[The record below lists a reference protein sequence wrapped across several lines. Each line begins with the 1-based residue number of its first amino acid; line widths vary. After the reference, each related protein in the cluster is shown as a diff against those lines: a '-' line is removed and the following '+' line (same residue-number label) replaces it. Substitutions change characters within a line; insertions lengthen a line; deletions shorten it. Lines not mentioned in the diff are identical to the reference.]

1 LSGGV
6 VSELPHARMVAM
18 RAAVAFTLALGGLTV
33 GVEMPG
39 LGGPAAATVVLA
51 PQAPAR
57 AIPVQAAAAD
67 EFVAVLETATGPH
80 RFAIEI
86 ADTPDERA
94 QGLMFRETMAADAG
108 MLFDYGF
115 DQQGVA
121 FWMKNTPLPLD
132 MIFIRSDGT
141 ITQIAADTTP
151 FSLEPVPSV
160 LPVRFVLEVNAGTA
174 KRLGLKPG
182 DRLRHPRTTPR

>member
-1 LSGGV
+1 
-6 VSELPHARMVAM
+6 M
-18 RAAVAFTLALGGLTV
+18 RAAVAVALGFGCLTFGGAMAGLD
-33 GVEMPG
+33 
-39 LGGPAAATVVLA
+39 GPAAATSVFA
-51 PQAPAR
+51 PRPPLR
-57 AIPVQAAAAD
+57 AILVQADAAD
-67 EFVAVLETATGPH
+67 DAVAVLEAASGAH
-80 RFAIEI
+80 RFAVEI

-115 DQQGVA
+115 DQNGVA

-141 ITQIAADTTP
+141 ITQIAANTTP

>member
-1 LSGGV
+1 LSARGV
-6 VSELPHARMVAM
+6 TVSPQARMVAM
-18 RAAVAFTLALGGLTV
+18 RAAVALSLAFGCLTFGGA
-33 GVEMPG
+33 MPG
-39 LGGPAAATVVLA
+39 LDGPAAATAVLT
-51 PQAPAR
+51 PQPPVPA
-57 AIPVQAAAAD
+57 ILVQSAEAD
-67 EFVAVLETATGPH
+67 EFVAVIETANGPH

-115 DQQGVA
+115 DQNGVA

-132 MIFIRSDGT
+132 MIFIRADGT

-174 KRLGLKPG
+174 KRIGLKPG

>member
-1 LSGGV
+1 LSHPGPIPSPRVLAAAKRATAVAWLAFGCLTLGGWTLGV
-6 VSELPHARMVAM
+6 DG
-18 RAAVAFTLALGGLTV
+18 RAA
-33 GVEMPG
+33 
-39 LGGPAAATVVLA
+39 AAALIT
-51 PQAPAR
+51 PQPPAR
-57 AIPVQAAAAD
+57 AILVQSEASD
-67 EFVAVLETATGPH
+67 EFVAVIETARGPH

-94 QGLMFRETMAADAG
+94 KGLMFRETMAADAG
-108 MLFDYGF
+108 MLFDYGV
-115 DQQGVA
+115 DQNGVA

-132 MIFIRSDGT
+132 MIFIRADGT
-141 ITQIAADTTP
+141 ITQIAAHTTP

-174 KRLGLKPG
+174 KRIGLKPG